1 MKSSS
6 TSGICLATATT
17 ESFVP
22 GALVM
27 LGSFLEHHPRF
38 DGDLVIIHDALP
50 QAARDALQALSDRVR
65 FETVSTRLRDRLA
78 RLAAGHPAFAS
89 GREYFYSLEAF
100 RLHGYRKVLFYDSD
114 VLVRAPFDALFDAPG
129 TLLCCPDHVALG
141 GGRRDARTF
150 EPLSPADPADAPA
163 LSNTFNSGFF
173 LLDGRLADGACYADL
188 LDMVHP
194 HMWPGPRAPHTDQFL
209 LNRCFAGRCTLVS
222 STYNYLLA
230 SAPAIRARENLAP
243 EHAKVLHF
251 NYPVKPWA
259 PDAML
264 RWVWA
269 HPARAPTRHFK
280 LWSDARDEMAEAMPP
295 AARTGS
301 AARRPSSTRVSGAG
315 RDLDNTVTTHLFAV
329 CPNNSGSTFLEHAL
343 ATCRAAWSLP
353 REGKRMLGYAGP
365 TTFRPPLPGEPKPG
379 LIWSA
384 RRHWIDRFADPRSYD
399 WPRNRKAWYFQASAQ
414 DPGAPVFVTKSPP
427 FLLLVDQL
435 LRHFRNA
442 KFLFMVRNPYA
453 ICEGI
458 CRNYRSQFVA
468 QERSL
473 EEEAALHVV
482 RCLAWQRRNVRTY
495 GDCSVFFT
503 YEAMCAEPEQV
514 AQRIRALVPEL
525 DDLNLRRRLPVK
537 DNTYDAMLTDMN
549 ARQIARLDTSQ
560 IAVFNRVFREHRDA
574 LDYFGYDLRGGEAG
588 DGGQRLDPIRSRETA
603 RLSTSA

>member
-6 TSGICLATATT
+6 TSGVCLATATT

-22 GALVM
+22 GAIVM
-27 LGSFLEHHPRF
+27 LGSFLRHHPRF

-65 FETVSTRLRDRLA
+65 FEAVSAKLRDRLA
-78 RLAAGHPAFAS
+78 HLAASHPAFA
-89 GREYFYSLEAF
+89 GRVEYLHSLEAF
-100 RLHGYRKVLFYDSD
+100 RLRGYRKVLFYDSD
-114 VLVRAPFDALFDAPG
+114 VLIRAPLDALFDAPG
-129 TLLCCPDHVALG
+129 ALLCCPDHVALG

-150 EPLSPADPADAPA
+150 EPLGASDPADAPA

-173 LLDGRLADGACYADL
+173 LFDGRLADGTCHADL

-194 HMWPGPRAPHTDQFL
+194 RTWPGPRAPHTDQFL
-209 LNRCFAGRCTLVS
+209 LNRCFAGRCTFVS

-243 EHAKVLHF
+243 EHAKALHF

-280 LWSDARDEMAEAMPP
+280 LWSDARDEMPRRLPP
-295 AARTGS
+295 QTRTGL
-301 AARRPSSTRVSGAG
+301 AAKRPPSTRVSGAG

-329 CPNNSGSTFLEHAL
+329 CPNNSGSTFLGHAL
-343 ATCRAAWSLP
+343 ATCRAAWSLA
-353 REGKRMLGYAGP
+353 REGKRMLGYVGP
-365 TTFRPPLPGEPKPG
+365 TTYRPPLPGEPKPG
-379 LIWSA
+379 LIWGA
-384 RRHWIDRFADPRSYD
+384 RQRWIDRFADPRNYD

-414 DPGAPVFVTKSPP
+414 DPRASVFVTKSPP

-435 LRHFRNA
+435 RRHFRNA

-453 ICEGI
+453 VCEGI

-468 QERSL
+468 EERSL
-473 EEEAALHVV
+473 EEEAALHAV
-482 RCLAWQRRNVRTY
+482 RCLAWQRRNVQAYR
-495 GDCSVFFT
+495 DCSVFFT
-503 YEAMCAEPEQV
+503 YEEMCAEPGRV

-525 DDLNLRRRLPVK
+525 DDLNLRQRLPVK
-537 DNTYDAMLTDMN
+537 ENSYDAMLTDMN
-549 ARQIARLDTSQ
+549 ERQIARLDASQ

-574 LDYFGYDLRGGEAG
+574 LDYFGYDLMDGKAGGC
-588 DGGQRLDPIRSRETA
+588 
-603 RLSTSA
+603 